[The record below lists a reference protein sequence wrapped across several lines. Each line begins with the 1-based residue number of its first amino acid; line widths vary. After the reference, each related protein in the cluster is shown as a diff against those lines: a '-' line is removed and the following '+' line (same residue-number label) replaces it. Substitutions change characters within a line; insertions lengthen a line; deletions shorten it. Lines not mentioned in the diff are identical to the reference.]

1 LNWGNLLRAANV
13 TGITKT
19 LNKIVMLIYL
29 KKTLFALLCIALVIT
44 SSCKKSADNT
54 TPKKGIQLA
63 TDAKFGTIITDNSG
77 KTLYM
82 FANDVAGTPTCTGG
96 CETVWPIY
104 YSADISTDMNINS
117 AEVGEITRADGRK
130 QSTYKGY
137 PLYYYQ
143 SDVATGDTKGDG
155 VGGIWFVAKP
165 DYSLMLANAQMIG
178 LNGKLYTS
186 TYAEGTGLTKYF
198 TDASGRTLYAFSPD
212 KNNKN
217 TFTKADLSN
226 NTIWPVY
233 EAELKSLPSI
243 ITKDMISVIDVF
255 GKKQLTY
262 KGWPLYY
269 FGQDTKRGENKGS
282 SVGPAPGFWPM
293 LNAATTVAPAP

>member
-1 LNWGNLLRAANV
+1 
-13 TGITKT
+13 
-19 LNKIVMLIYL
+19 MLIYL

-44 SSCKKSADNT
+44 SSCKKSTGNST
-54 TPKKGIQLA
+54 QKKGIQLA

-82 FANDVAGTPTCTGG
+82 FANDAAGTPTCSGG

-104 YSADISTDMNINS
+104 YTADVSTDLKVNP

-143 SDVATGDTKGDG
+143 SDVAIGDVKGDG

-165 DYSLMLANAQMIG
+165 DYSLMLANAQ
-178 LNGKLYTS
+178 LTAKVNGVNTNFTN
-186 TYAEGTGLTKYF
+186 TYAVGDGKTIYLTDSK
-198 TDASGRTLYAFSPD
+198 GRTLYAFAND
-212 KNNKN
+212 RNGINNY
-217 TFTKADLSN
+217 TKG
-226 NTIWPVY
+226 TTQEGIWPVY
-233 EAELKSLPSI
+233 ESDILNVPSSVTKS
-243 ITKDMISVIDVF
+243 DIDVITVAAIN
-255 GKKQLTY
+255 KKQLTY

-269 FGQDTKRGENKGS
+269 YASDTNRGDNQGIGIGKG
-282 SVGPAPGFWPM
+282 PGLTWPVLQ
-293 LNAATTVAPAP
+293 LNIAIAPAQ